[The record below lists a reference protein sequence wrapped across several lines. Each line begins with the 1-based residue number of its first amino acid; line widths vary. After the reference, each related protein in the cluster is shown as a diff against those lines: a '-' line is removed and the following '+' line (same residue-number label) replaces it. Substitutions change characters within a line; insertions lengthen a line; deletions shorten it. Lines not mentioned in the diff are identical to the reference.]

1 MVQYG
6 SRLIK
11 MKNMS
16 KNIRNVIIW
25 YIIFIFAT
33 WFFLLLTLLNA
44 FDFLIWY
51 ISIISLA
58 LLIAISI
65 IVCELFK
72 ALQTMNEK

>member
-33 WFFLLLTLLNA
+33 WFFLSLTLLNA

-51 ISIISLA
+51 ISIMA

>member
-1 MVQYG
+1 MT
-6 SRLIK
+6 LILFVTY
-11 MKNMS
+11 
-16 KNIRNVIIW
+16 VIKT
-25 YIIFIFAT
+25 YSTSIFIFAT
-33 WFFLLLTLLNA
+33 WFFLSLTLLNA